1 MVLIIRMLR
10 SVSVLPHS
18 LGHAPVGGFQEDLIT
33 GLTLSPTLFL
43 LFSGA
48 WTFTKHAPL
57 PSLGGMII
65 KESAASVEN
74 ISRTDESSLT
84 IKRGHESATERQ
96 KRITEH
102 HTEYRCKASISIFM
116 QLKE

>member
-33 GLTLSPTLFL
+33 GLTLSPTLF

-116 QLKE
+116 QLEE